1 LASLR
6 TLFFAKPGKTLGM
19 TEKTVYSQA
28 TYFDPSYPDDA
39 QFVENV
45 MWSDKKVVF
54 VTFNMPG
61 GSNND
66 LAQWTAPFTNDTAQ
80 THERTVR
87 SAANI
92 RWLQTAFKYADRTN
106 AKAMVIALQADMWDP
121 EALPAVGGAGL
132 DQYTPFVHELATQT
146 NLFHRPVLLLNG
158 DTHLYQVDRPL
169 AKPNS
174 PTGLIHKTPPVS
186 NLLRIVVQGSTNPP
200 AEWLRLTINPESF
213 NTFDWS
219 NVKYCDHPDIAC

>member
-1 LASLR
+1 
-6 TLFFAKPGKTLGM
+6 
-19 TEKTVYSQA
+19 
-28 TYFDPSYPDDA
+28 
-39 QFVENV
+39 

-80 THERTVR
+80 TQERTVR

-92 RWLQTAFKYADRTN
+92 RWLQAAFKYADRTN

-132 DQYTPFVHELATQT
+132 DQYTPFVQQLATET